1 MLEEKEL
8 RGTRIIAMRMDTKGF
23 MFRILPPSHITIVN
37 LSIRMRRSDQTSNV
51 TSNVAFSL
59 FAIYK

>member
-1 MLEEKEL
+1 VLEEKEL
-8 RGTRIIAMRMDTKGF
+8 RGIRIIAMRTDTKGF

-37 LSIRMRRSDQTSNV
+37 LSRRMRRSNQTSNV
-51 TSNVAFSL
+51 ASNVALSL